1 MSTRAR
7 SAPAALLLLLGLAAP
22 SAEAYRLRTSASGK
36 VLVWTTRE
44 PTVEIDTTAI
54 PKVKGAAQALRA
66 AFSTWRKAGVPI
78 AVRSTQEQGAPV
90 ADDGRNVLSFIS
102 AGWSYGEEVVAMTL
116 STYRE
121 SDGRIRETDIV
132 FNAELLTWSA
142 AAVPPATAYD
152 IQNAATHEAGHF
164 LGLDHE
170 PSLADA
176 AMYPLTVPGEIQK
189 RELSADDRAGASA
202 LAAAILA
209 EQKADDPEEIGAPLG
224 EGGCGGGGDLA
235 FALAL
240 CVPLLPRRR
249 PRRVVGRAAM
259 KCLLCAVQRT
269 TASRVLLVALLT
281 LAAGQAR
288 ATIVR
293 PLSLAELARTAPVI
307 GEGRVVGLHSYRE
320 GGWIFTDYR
329 IAVSRCHRGACDGGT
344 LTVRTPGG
352 RVGGLVMEVAGM
364 PRLSLGSEL
373 LLFGRRYGAAVIPVG
388 LAAGVVR
395 IEGGVGIR
403 DLRGLRPIAGARG
416 GALERTPLGQ
426 IRALLPGRRP

>member
-1 MSTRAR
+1 MSRR
-7 SAPAALLLLLGLAAP
+7 VRPAALLLLVGLAAP
-22 SAEAYRLRTSASGK
+22 NAEAYRLRTSASGK
-36 VLVWTTRE
+36 VLIWSTRE
-44 PTVEIDTTAI
+44 PTVEIDTSAI

-66 AFSTWRKAGVPI
+66 AFSSWRKAGVPI

-90 ADDGRNVLSFIS
+90 ADDGRNVLSFIPS
-102 AGWSYGEEVVAMTL
+102 GWSYGEEVVAMTL

-132 FNAELLTWSA
+132 FNAELLAWSA
-142 AAVPPATAYD
+142 DAVPPATAYD

-170 PSLADA
+170 PSLPDA
-176 AMYPLTVPGEIQK
+176 VMYPLTVPGEILK

-209 EQKADDPEEIGAPLG
+209 ERKADDPEEIGAPLG

-240 CVPLLPRRR
+240 CVPLLPRPR
-249 PRRVVGRAAM
+249 PRRGRAP
-259 KCLLCAVQRT
+259 LL
-269 TASRVLLVALLT
+269 ALLLM

-329 IAVSRCHRGACDGGT
+329 IAVSRCHRGSCDGGS

-352 RVGGLVMEVAGM
+352 RVGGLVMEVVGM

-388 LAAGVVR
+388 LASGVVR

-403 DLRGLRPIAGARG
+403 DLRGLSPTTR
-416 GALERTPLGQ
+416 GALERTPLARL
-426 IRALLPGRRP
+426 RALLPGRRP